1 MGLGIVFRS
10 GGTTGGTDLA
20 ARIIHRYLKLS
31 VGQALMAV
39 DAVVIM
45 LAGLVFNLELAL
57 YALLAL
63 FLTTKVL
70 DFVQEGFGHAKAA
83 LIISK
88 KSGNRESDFI

>member
-1 MGLGIVFRS
+1 MGLGLFRS

-45 LAGLVFNLELAL
+45 LAGLVLIWSWPYMLSWPFSSPPRSLILSRRVLAML
-57 YALLAL
+57 
-63 FLTTKVL
+63 
-70 DFVQEGFGHAKAA
+70 
-83 LIISK
+83 
-88 KSGNRESDFI
+88 RRP